1 MPSGL
6 WTGCGVADVSAT
18 VEAANA
24 ALYAA
29 FETGDVDLMEALWD
43 VEDPGALVCVHPGW
57 PMLRGRVSVLRS
69 WSAVMAG
76 TEYIQFFLTDVQV
89 RLLGST
95 AVVTCTENV
104 LTSADVG
111 DNTSVVATNVF
122 VLRADGWRLV
132 VHHASPVLGRL
143 SHE

>member
-1 MPSGL
+1 
-6 WTGCGVADVSAT
+6 VRD

-24 ALYAA
+24 ALYTA
-29 FETGDVDLMEALWD
+29 FETGDVDLMEAIWD
-43 VEDPGALVCVHPGW
+43 VEDPDALVCVHPGW

-89 RLLGST
+89 RLQGDT
-95 AVVTCTENV
+95 AIVTCTENV

-111 DNTSVVATNVF
+111 DNAAVVATNVF
-122 VLRADGWRLV
+122 VHRADGWRLV
-132 VHHASPVLGRL
+132 VHHGSPVLGRIT
-143 SHE
+143 HE